1 MEYAELLQH
10 VQTAAT
16 LDRARAERVIWAT
29 EVTLAERMS
38 HNELVR
44 LGARLPDELQAA
56 VRGGSLACQPLAP
69 TSSSAGS
76 LCAWGRA
83 AGGLDACARGAGH
96 ARPGCGRDGGGT
108 AAAAARLRRALW
120 PDPAGVALKLGVP
133 YSPTWV
139 CHGPDVTESYYQGES

>member
-1 MEYAELLQH
+1 MVVRRMEYAELLQH

-96 ARPGCGRDGGGT
+96 AGPGCSRDGGGT
-108 AAAAARLRRALW
+108 AAAAARLRRTHGLTR
-120 PDPAGVALKLGVP
+120 PGVVLKMQSFCSATGRVMG
-133 YSPTWV
+133 PT
-139 CHGPDVTESYYQGES
+139 